1 VTRILVDTD
10 VLAAHLRGERRFD
23 PGDAEVYVSTITRAE
38 LLAGQTS
45 DDGPI
50 MRLLEATRE
59 VPLEAAVVERGGKI
73 RRVAG
78 VRLGDA
84 LIAASA
90 IEHEL
95 MLITANIWA
104 FRGIEGLDAMAPPL
118 A

>member
-1 VTRILVDTD
+1 MARILVDTD
-10 VLAAHLRGERRFD
+10 VLVAHLRGERRFD

-50 MRLLEATRE
+50 MRLLEATKE
-59 VPLEAAVVERGGKI
+59 VMLDAAVVERGGRI

-95 MLITANIWA
+95 MLMTTNIWA
-104 FRGIEGLDAMAPPL
+104 FKGIDGLDAMAPPS